1 MRFLLTVTLII
12 SQLIDA
18 QILINEYS
26 AANYSDFQDNFNEY
40 EDWFEIFNAGS
51 EPFDLN
57 GYYLSDKSNNLT
69 KYLKVKSSK
78 TYMIGHTVHDIE
90 MVKNAKINTIAVT
103 WGYNAKEELKRPS
116 ADYILNYSSELV
128 KILRGL

>member
-1 MRFLLTVTLII
+1 MRLLLTVILII
-12 SQLIDA
+12 SQLINA

-57 GYYLSDKSNNLT
+57 GYYLTDKSNNLT
-69 KYLKVKSSK
+69 KYQINSQLRL
-78 TYMIGHTVHDIE
+78 I
-90 MVKNAKINTIAVT
+90 AKII
-103 WGYNAKEELKRPS
+103 
-116 ADYILNYSSELV
+116 
-128 KILRGL
+128 